1 MRPKSIILFERLFL
15 ASILL
20 TAISAFLSFDQT
32 LAQLETDPAF
42 RALGWGSAGLTTAAI
57 GYVIVLLLL
66 DYLIA
71 HRASIVAKW
80 VLVLLTV
87 LSMTTLPEAF
97 AVQFGPP
104 LILAVL
110 TNLCTLAAVIMLFM
124 TDARNWLGSPL
135 SSGPNSGP
143 NSGPQD
149 AE

>member
-32 LAQLETDPAF
+32 LAQMEVNADF
-42 RALGWGSAGLTTAAI
+42 RGLGWGAAALTTAAI

-66 DYLIA
+66 NYFIA
-71 HRASIVAKW
+71 HRASVIAKW

-87 LSMTTLPEAF
+87 LSMTTLPGAF
-97 AVQFGPP
+97 ALQSGLP

-110 TNLCTLAAVIMLFM
+110 TNLCALAAIIMLFM
-124 TDARNWLGSPL
+124 TDARNWLGSKPDA
-135 SSGPNSGP
+135 GPA
-143 NSGPQD
+143 D